1 MPRITHQIRDIVTS
15 NGVPIGKG
23 EIAFPGIR
31 NGIALRIKDAVNE
44 FASLNE
50 ALSYKPRVNVALAH
64 ARANSWKHSSVGVI
78 QYIGRTFKQETSPAV
93 LIARTSSIAVV
104 LSTMRIL
111 GRRDR
116 NMPQSAALTK
126 FCSNPTVSSARPISD
141 MTFASRSTG
150 SSL

>member
-78 QYIGRTFKQETSPAV
+78 QYIGRTFKQGNLSGRFNSAHLIHCRRAV
-93 LIARTSSIAVV
+93 DHAHSGKA
-104 LSTMRIL
+104 
-111 GRRDR
+111 
-116 NMPQSAALTK
+116 
-126 FCSNPTVSSARPISD
+126 
-141 MTFASRSTG
+141 
-150 SSL
+150 